1 MRWRGSDDHD
11 PTKLVV
17 RLGILAASGL
27 LLAWIFGGYLGI
39 PSALIWVAATGI
51 LLTIVMDRT
60 KFGRNTY
67 LIGSNREAA
76 LLAGIPLAR
85 HLFFGFLLM
94 GALYGVA
101 GVLITS
107 RLGAATPSSGLFLEL
122 DAIAGAVIGGTSL
135 RGGVGSPAGAM
146 VGALLLTTIDNG
158 MSLLNVSSFIQ
169 LVVKGM
175 VLLAALSVDSYLI
188 RRRQY
193 RR

>member
-1 MRWRGSDDHD
+1 MWFRLAI
-11 PTKLVV
+11 LVV
-17 RLGILAASGL
+17 SGL
-27 LLAWIFGGYLGI
+27 HARVDIRRISRHPVCFALGRRDGIF
-39 PSALIWVAATGI
+39 
-51 LLTIVMDRT
+51 LTILMERT

-76 LLAGIPLAR
+76 LLAGIPIAR
-85 HLFFGFLLM
+85 HLFLGFLLM

-135 RGGVGSPAGAM
+135 RGGVGSAGGAM

-158 MSLLNVSSFIQ
+158 MSF
-169 LVVKGM
+169 
-175 VLLAALSVDSYLI
+175 
-188 RRRQY
+188 
-193 RR
+193 